1 MNEEEEANQID
12 IGNLPDFGTGINVI
26 TITYNNNDDSLPHM
40 DLGDCSPWVAITLL
54 KSAMET
60 LEIMIPPIGVTYKG
74 DVVIAHSI
82 DLDEEDGEELE

>member
-1 MNEEEEANQID
+1 MNEEEESNQID

-60 LEIMIPPIGVTYKG
+60 LEIMAISPYIDSDSLSGV
-74 DVVIAHSI
+74 SI
-82 DLDEEDGEELE
+82 